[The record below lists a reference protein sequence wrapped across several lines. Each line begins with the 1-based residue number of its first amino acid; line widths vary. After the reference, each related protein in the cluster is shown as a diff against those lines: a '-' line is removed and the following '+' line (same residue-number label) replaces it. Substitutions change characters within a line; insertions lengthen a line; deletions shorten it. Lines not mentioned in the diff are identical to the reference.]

1 MLLRNKCN
9 GKLSLWEADQEQY
22 KFTDELKKSRKI
34 ECLGKMVFLK
44 NAGLLLKGRAE
55 VFNAFRGDMFLMK
68 DIDDEEDYEDYK
80 KN

>member
-1 MLLRNKCN
+1 MLLRNKYN

-34 ECLGKMVFLK
+34 EHLVKMVFMK

-68 DIDDEEDYEDYK
+68 DIDDEKDYEDYK

>member
-1 MLLRNKCN
+1 MLLRNKYN
-9 GKLSLWEADQEQY
+9 GKLSLWEAGQEQY

-34 ECLGKMVFLK
+34 EYLVKMVFMK
-44 NAGLLLKGRAE
+44 NVGLLLKGRAE
-55 VFNAFRGDMFLMK
+55 VFNAFRGDMLLMK